1 MRNPV
6 RSTRSAL
13 SSLVA
18 MSFMLGSLAMSAD
31 WVMSEGQRSA
41 TVTNARSIAVEVE
54 NGAVDVVKDPS
65 TMAVTVSAEI
75 RCYASTKARAD
86 ARVKATQLVAER
98 DGSGCA
104 RITVRFPPPEV
115 AQHAG
120 ESGSDVTVSGD
131 GTVTV
136 GGNGNTVTVGGNG
149 NTVIVRNGKTTVIR
163 GGGSGVQ
170 GSSDTVH
177 LTVRAAD
184 LDGVSVVSSNGAIR
198 CGGFKGQGSFRTSNG
213 AITIEDHAGP
223 TRFETSNGAVRAR
236 GVGTP
241 VEAISSN
248 GALDLA
254 LASGADGNVSL
265 RISNGP
271 ASLVLPAGWQG
282 RVRASTSNGKIELDG
297 GAAASD
303 VRVDDGEGSMT
314 VGKSPKS
321 TATVESSNGRI
332 TVRVGG

>member
-18 MSFMLGSLAMSAD
+18 MSFVLGSLAMSAD

-65 TMAVTVSAEI
+65 AMAVTVSAEI

-86 ARVKATQLVAER
+86 ARVKAIQLVAER

-136 GGNGNTVTVGGNG
+136 GGNGNTV
-149 NTVIVRNGKTTVIR
+149 IVRNGKTTVIR
-163 GGGSGVQ
+163 GGGSGVR

-265 RISNGP
+265 RTSNGP